1 MTSIGRRDTLIAIE
15 RATTVQDEYGQ
26 ETEVW
31 TELGKEW
38 AAVFYGRGDERRQAG
53 QEQGSQTANF
63 NVVSNSMTRGVKIT
77 DRIVIGT
84 DIWDIVSAAPMSR
97 AEVELTGRKA
107 A

>member
-1 MTSIGRRDTLIAIE
+1 MTSIGRRDTLITLQ
-15 RATTVQDEYGQ
+15 RSTTVQDEYGQ

-38 AAVFYGRGDERRQAG
+38 AAVYYGRGDERRQAG

-63 NVVSNSMTRGVKIT
+63 NVVSNAMTRGVKIT

-84 DIWDIVSAAPMSR
+84 DIWDIVSVAPMSR
-97 AEVELTGRKA
+97 AEIELTGRRA

>member
-1 MTSIGRRDTLIAIE
+1 MTKIGRRDTLIAIE

-38 AAVFYGRGDERRQAG
+38 AAVYYGRGDERRQAG
-53 QEQGSQTANF
+53 QEQGSQAANF
-63 NVVSNSMTRGVKIT
+63 NIVSNAMTRGVKIT

-84 DIWDIVSAAPMSR
+84 DIWDITGAAPISR
-97 AEVELTGRKA
+97 AEVELTATRSA
-107 A
+107 